1 MGHYIMTPSV
11 IGYSAITV
19 QKHKAWYET
28 MKPTPTYLRS
38 LNNCLSGRSKKIFP
52 NQVIFYNAVFGAT
65 NPALLSDEDLAE
77 VERIG
82 RGDRRPGDAELIKR
96 INYLLRGGLDS
107 NSANVGK
114 HINNAQ
120 ELPIPKQHKN
130 HYLEGE
136 RSQIVRRLQVMV
148 QFCMSFHPSR
158 YQLDPKD
165 FSDLLEQ
172 MQEELAGGSATLDAA
187 DELTE
192 ALLANVIYEIVM
204 CHLGRLQ
211 ERYYS
216 FSENGQRV
224 KIDLAAQREEFAR
237 KVDCY
242 GTYNSDRFYAM
253 ERLAQ
258 TNVVA
263 ATELANVYYF
273 GAQYRQVDEGDGNN
287 GILRIEVDVNMAA
300 KYYKKAIQSDPPEV
314 SACWSLGYMLRRH
327 MFEDV
332 SPEESDQLAARY
344 FHYALEQEYVPAYD
358 SVGLMELAKANEL
371 FERERKLRQQHS
383 GLPQEEWEEMLFYYG
398 KGLELCDRAGCGGW
412 VYGHINVAEYLSD
425 PEFMEIIWPVLRD
438 QIHLQGPINLRERW
452 KMAADRNNFWAMN
465 QLALLDWRSGNR
477 RDAIALWE
485 KAAGLRYPT
494 ANLNLALL
502 VYAQGSYEADPE
514 KYRLCLEQASA
525 DGSARAS
532 YELAKHYAGS
542 NSFTARMLLDR
553 AEEQN
558 YRKFN
563 NTLYH
568 QIRSLRDTL

>member
-1 MGHYIMTPSV
+1 MKSTSTP
-11 IGYSAITV
+11 
-19 QKHKAWYET
+19 
-28 MKPTPTYLRS
+28 LRA
-38 LNNCLSGRSKKIFP
+38 LNNCLSGRARKVFP

-65 NPALLSDEDLAE
+65 NPVLLSDGDLAE

-82 RGDRRPGDAELIKR
+82 RGDRRPSDEALIKQ

-107 NSANVGK
+107 NSANIGK

-120 ELPIPKQHKN
+120 ELPIPKQHKS
-130 HYLEGE
+130 HYLEGDN
-136 RSQIVRRLQVMV
+136 RSQIVRRLLAMIR
-148 QFCMSFHPSR
+148 FCMSFHPGR
-158 YQLDPKD
+158 QQLSPRD
-165 FSDLLEQ
+165 FAEMLEQ
-172 MQEELAGGSATLDAA
+172 LQEELEGGSTTLDGA

-192 ALLANVIYEIVM
+192 ELLANVIYEIVM
-204 CHLGRLQ
+204 SHLGRLQ
-211 ERYYS
+211 ERYYPLL
-216 FSENGQRV
+216 EDGERV
-224 KIDLAAQREEFAR
+224 KRDLAEQREEFAR

-242 GTYNSDRFYAM
+242 GTFNSDRFYAM
-253 ERLAQ
+253 ERLAE
-258 TNVVA
+258 TNVIA

-287 GILRIEVDVNMAA
+287 GILRIEADVNLAA
-300 KYYKKAIQSDPPEV
+300 QYYKKAINNDPPEV

-332 SPEESDQLAARY
+332 PPEEADELASRY
-344 FHYALEQEYVPAYD
+344 FYYALEQDYVPAYD
-358 SVGLMELAKANEL
+358 SVGVMELAKADAL
-371 FERERKLRQQHS
+371 FERERKMRQQHS
-383 GLPQEEWEEMLFYYG
+383 GLPQEEWEEMLSHYC

-412 VYGHINVAEYLSD
+412 VYGHNNVAEYLAR
-425 PEFMEIIWPVLRD
+425 PEFMEIIWPVIRD
-438 QIHLQGPINLRERW
+438 EIHLQGPINLRERW
-452 KMAADRNNFWAMN
+452 KAASDRNNFWAMN
-465 QLALLDWRSGNR
+465 QLALFDWRSGNR
-477 RDAIALWE
+477 REAIALWE
-485 KAAGLRYPT
+485 KAAALRYPT

-502 VYAQGSYEADPE
+502 VYAEGMPYADSG

-532 YELAKHYAGS
+532 YELAKWYSAT
-542 NSFTARMLLDR
+542 NSFTARVLLDR

>member
-1 MGHYIMTPSV
+1 
-11 IGYSAITV
+11 
-19 QKHKAWYET
+19 
-28 MKPTPTYLRS
+28 MKPSTTHLRA

-65 NPALLSDEDLAE
+65 NPALLSDGDLAE

-82 RGDRRPGDAELIKR
+82 RGERYPADEALIKQ

-130 HYLEGE
+130 HYLEDGN
-136 RSQIVRRLQVMV
+136 RSRIVRRLLAMIR
-148 QFCMSFHPSR
+148 FCISFHPGRQKLSP
-158 YQLDPKD
+158 QD
-165 FSDLLEQ
+165 FAEMLEQ
-172 MQEELAGGSATLDAA
+172 MQEELEGSSSILDTA

-192 ALLANVIYEIVM
+192 ELLANVIYEIVIS
-204 CHLGRLQ
+204 HLERLQ
-211 ERYYS
+211 ERYYPLV
-216 FSENGQRV
+216 EDEPRIKRN
-224 KIDLAAQREEFAR
+224 LAEQREEFAR

-242 GTYNSDRFYAM
+242 GTFNSDRFYAM
-253 ERLAQ
+253 ERLAE
-258 TNVVA
+258 TNAIA

-273 GAQYRQVDEGDGNN
+273 GAQYRQVDEGGGNN
-287 GILRIEVDVNMAA
+287 GILRVEADINMAA
-300 KYYKKAIQSDPPEV
+300 RYYKKAINNDPPEV
-314 SACWSLGYMLRRH
+314 IACWSLGYMLRRH

-332 SPEESDQLAARY
+332 PPEEADDLAARY
-344 FHYALEQEYVPAYD
+344 YYYALEQNYTPAYD

-383 GLPQEEWEEMLFYYG
+383 GLPVEEWEEMLSHYC
-398 KGLELCDRAGCGGW
+398 KGLEMCDRAGCGGW
-412 VYGHINVAEYLSD
+412 VYGHNNVAEYLAD
-425 PEFMEIIWPVLRD
+425 LEFMEIVWPVIKDR
-438 QIHLQGPINLRERW
+438 IHLQGPVNLRERW
-452 KMAADRNNFWAMN
+452 KAAADMNNFWAMN

-477 RDAIALWE
+477 TEAIAMWE
-485 KAAGLRYPT
+485 RAAERRYPT

-502 VYAQGSYEADPE
+502 VYAEGMPYADAG

-532 YELAKHYAGS
+532 YELAKQCVGS

>member
-1 MGHYIMTPSV
+1 
-11 IGYSAITV
+11 
-19 QKHKAWYET
+19 
-28 MKPTPTYLRS
+28 MKPTPTHLRA

-65 NPALLSDEDLAE
+65 NPALLSDAVLAE

-82 RGDRRPGDAELIKR
+82 RGDRRPEDEGLIKQ

-120 ELPIPKQHKN
+120 ELPIPRQHKS
-130 HYLEGE
+130 HYLEDHN
-136 RSQIVRRLQVMV
+136 RKSIVRRLVAIIR
-148 QFCMSFHPSR
+148 FCMIFHPGR
-158 YQLDPKD
+158 YQLSSQD
-165 FSDLLEQ
+165 FAELLAQ
-172 MQEELAGGSATLDAA
+172 MQEELQGGSATLDGA

-192 ALLANVIYEIVM
+192 ELLANVIYELVIS
-204 CHLGRLQ
+204 HLGRLQ
-211 ERYYS
+211 ERYYPLV
-216 FSENGQRV
+216 EDGQRV
-224 KIDLAAQREEFAR
+224 KTDLAAQREEYAR
-237 KVDCY
+237 RVDCY

-253 ERLAQ
+253 ERLAE
-258 TNVVA
+258 TNVIA
-263 ATELANVYYF
+263 AAELANVYYF
-273 GAQYRQVDEGDGNN
+273 GAQYHQVDEGDGNN
-287 GILRIEVDVNMAA
+287 GILRIEADRNMAA
-300 KYYKKAIQSDPPEV
+300 KYYKKAIHSDPPEV

-332 SPEESDQLAARY
+332 PAEEADELAAGY
-344 FHYALEQEYVPAYD
+344 FRYALEQEYIPAYD
-358 SVGLMELAKANEL
+358 GVGQMELAKADAL

-383 GLPQEEWEEMLFYYG
+383 GLPQEAWEEMLSRYC
-398 KGLELCDRAGCGGW
+398 KGLELCDRAGCSGW
-412 VYGHINVAEYLSD
+412 VYGHNNVAEYLAK
-425 PEFMEIIWPVLRD
+425 PEFMEIIWPVIRD
-438 QIHLQGPINLRERW
+438 QIRLQGPVNLRERW
-452 KMAADRNNFWAMN
+452 KLAADQNNFWAMN

-477 RDAIALWE
+477 REAIAMWE

-502 VYAQGSYEADPE
+502 VYAEGQPYADAG

-532 YELAKHYAGS
+532 YELARQYAAY